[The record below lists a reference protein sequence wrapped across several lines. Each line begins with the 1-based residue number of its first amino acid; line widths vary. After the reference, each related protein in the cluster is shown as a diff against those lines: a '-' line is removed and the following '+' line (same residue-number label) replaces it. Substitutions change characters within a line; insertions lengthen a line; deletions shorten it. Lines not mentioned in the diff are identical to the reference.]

1 MLPVKSAVRSLCA
14 LLLAVGGITAACSGN
29 VEETV
34 PGGGKKDSGS
44 GATVGAGGSGTVGTS
59 GISGAAG
66 MAGSSGTSGAAG
78 TGTSGV
84 GGTGGS
90 GVGGTGG
97 SGVGGTGGSGVGGT
111 GGSGTDASVGGV
123 GGIGRTCNEQF
134 CPNLG
139 MGTPCCV
146 TPQGPCGMDYGPGCV
161 GDPGGNPG

>member
-14 LLLAVGGITAACSGN
+14 VLLAVGGFTAACSGD
-29 VEETV
+29 VDDTV

-44 GATVGAGGSGTVGTS
+44 GATVGAGGSGIVGAS
-59 GISGAAG
+59 GNSGTAG
-66 MAGSSGTSGAAG
+66 FSGSSGTSGAAG
-78 TGTSGV
+78 TGL

-90 GVGGTGG
+90 GM
-97 SGVGGTGGSGVGGT
+97 GGT

-123 GGIGRTCNEQF
+123 GGMGPTCNEQF

-139 MGTPCCV
+139 MGRVCCV
-146 TPQGPCGMDYGPGCV
+146 TPQGPCGMDYGQGCM